1 MGGYPPVEHPNRGRD
16 LKHLAENDPRLAWPL
31 YTLSDAAR
39 HLDVP
44 VSTLHYW
51 AHPDKGK
58 APLITT
64 FHKGGTRAT
73 MPFVG
78 FAEAFVIKVAVD
90 AGVPR
95 HKVRPG
101 VEAVKEKFH
110 GIDYALAH
118 QCVYTDGAEI
128 LYRTLAEDEGADL
141 TVAHTDQKQF
151 RATIE
156 HQLKLVTYAT
166 DGFAERV
173 RLAKYRAKVV
183 ADPRVA
189 GGAPVVAR
197 GGARVKDLLDRFR
210 AGDSEGQLADDFGVP
225 LKAVKEVVGA
235 A

>member
-1 MGGYPPVEHPNRGRD
+1 M
-16 LKHLAENDPRLAWPL
+16 
-31 YTLSDAAR
+31 
-39 HLDVP
+39 P
-44 VSTLHYW
+44 VSTLHHW
-51 AHPDKGK
+51 AHPEKGK

-64 FHKGGTRAT
+64 FHHKGTRAT
-73 MPFVG
+73 LPFVG
-78 FAEAFVIKVAVD
+78 FAEAFVIKAAVN

-95 HKVRPG
+95 HKVRPS

-110 GIDYALAH
+110 GVDYALAH
-118 QCVYTDGAEI
+118 KCVYTDGAEI
-128 LYRTLAEDEGADL
+128 LYRTLSEDEKADL

-156 HQLKLVTYAT
+156 NQLQRVHYAT

-173 RLAKYRAKVV
+173 RLPKYGAKVV

-189 GGAPVVAR
+189 GGAPVLAK

-210 AGDSEGQLADDFGVP
+210 AGDSEGDLAHDFGVP
-225 LKAVKEVVGA
+225 LSAVKEIVGA